1 MWVAILCQ
9 FEDESVHCVSGMQV
23 SPTTYSPLPRI
34 YHRAILRLTVLPYL
48 FTRIYLGE
56 SYSEIRHV

>member
-1 MWVAILCQ
+1 
-9 FEDESVHCVSGMQV
+9 MQV